1 MKKNS
6 GFAIKEMIILSGA
19 LAVVFAIAITK
30 VSFAYTDALKEEE
43 MKNGLQSSLIVAAKA
58 YAQTKKEE
66 IKEEKKEEEKEI
78 LPSQKTENPV
88 KNHNKITIEKVP
100 NTMENQKFYGA
111 YYLFLF
117 CILKICQKQK

>member
-1 MKKNS
+1 MIES
-6 GFAIKEMIILSGA
+6 GYSPRKWTIQIIN
-19 LAVVFAIAITK
+19 K
-30 VSFAYTDALKEEE
+30 
-43 MKNGLQSSLIVAAKA
+43 SS
-58 YAQTKKEE
+58 KEE

-100 NTMENQKFYGA
+100 NTMENQKLYGA

>member
-66 IKEEKKEEEKEI
+66 IKEETFI
-78 LPSQKTENPV
+78 YGSDLIDAGYLIDV
-88 KNHNKITIEKVP
+88 DDLDYKNTKIKITYEESSKSYKAEVVS
-100 NTMENQKFYGA
+100 
-111 YYLFLF
+111 
-117 CILKICQKQK
+117 